1 MAIFDKDNK
10 KKSGSPFD
18 KLASGNLP
26 QLPNIKLPNIWVII
40 AIFLALW
47 LASGVFIVGPD
58 EQGVIRRFGKL
69 VRTTEPGIN
78 WHLPTPIERVD
89 TPKITEIKRIEVGFR
104 TIDPGPPAR
113 YRDVL
118 PEALMLTGDENIIN
132 VQFVIQ
138 YMIKDAPAYLF
149 NVRQLDV
156 TVRNASEAAM
166 REIIGKTNIDE
177 VLTVAQASIQED
189 VRQLLQEILDSY
201 NTGLKVNL
209 VQLQE
214 VKVPKE
220 VIHAFEDVVNAKK
233 DKKRLI
239 NEARGYL
246 EDILPKARGRAA
258 QVIKQAQAYQD
269 KKVKHALGD
278 SKRFLD
284 VLKEYRKA
292 KNITK
297 KRLFIET
304 MEEIL
309 PSMEK
314 VIIDEKVKGGI
325 LPLLQLGT
333 GTKTDGK
340 SKR

>member
-1 MAIFDKDNK
+1 MAIFDKDDK
-10 KKSGSPFD
+10 KKPESPFE

-26 QLPNIKLPNIWVII
+26 QLPNIKLPHIGIII

-47 LASGVFIVGPD
+47 LASGIFIVGPD
-58 EQGVIRRFGKL
+58 EQGIVRRFGKL

-78 WHLPTPIERVD
+78 WHFPSPIEMVD
-89 TPKITEIKRIEVGFR
+89 VPKVTEIKRIEVGFR

-118 PEALMLTGDENIIN
+118 PEALTLTGDENIIN
-132 VQFVIQ
+132 VQFVVQ

-149 NVRQLDV
+149 NVRDIEK

-189 VRQLLQEILDSY
+189 VRQLLQQILDSY
-201 NTGLKVNL
+201 GAGLKINL

-214 VKVPKE
+214 VRVPKE

-239 NEARGYL
+239 NEAQGYK
-246 EDILPKARGRAA
+246 EDILPKARGKAA

-278 SKRFLD
+278 TRKFLD
-284 VLKEYRKA
+284 ILKEYRKA

-314 VIIDEKVKGGI
+314 VIIDKNVKGGV

-333 GTKTDGK
+333 KAN
-340 SKR
+340 